1 MSVGTV
7 VSVVFP
13 LLTLII
19 GGACLLLLSV
29 TTTLRANNGDLKDRV
44 DLLEKDLAQ
53 EKLDNAALKAEVGA
67 LQKVVTGEVQL
78 AAIETHVVAL
88 DRTTTA
94 GLARIEKGID
104 QVRADIKG
112 LSE

>member
-44 DLLEKDLAQ
+44 DILEKDLNQ
-53 EKLDNAALKAEVGA
+53 EKLDNAALRAEVGA

-78 AAIETHVVAL
+78 AAIETHVLAL
-88 DRTTTA
+88 DKTTTS
-94 GLARIEKGID
+94 GLARVEKGID
-104 QVRADIKG
+104 TVLTELKKK
-112 LSE
+112 